1 MWTKLLLLAS
11 LASPI
16 LGQNSS
22 NSSTPTGTYPFSLYT
37 LTAQNITAKFIPYGA
52 RLTSLLVQDRTGTYQ
67 DVAVGYDN
75 LNQYLTDTESEYQC
89 PSWSS

>member
-1 MWTKLLLLAS
+1 MWSKLLLVAA

-22 NSSTPTGTYPFSLYT
+22 NSSVPTGAYPFSLYT
-37 LTAQNITAKFIPYGA
+37 LTAENITAKFIPYGA
-52 RLTSLLVQDRTGTYQ
+52 RLTSLLVQDRTGTIQ

-75 LNQYLTDTESEYQC
+75 MTQYLIDTESE
-89 PSWSS
+89 